1 MQSAIVKR
9 SVVIGG
15 HKTSV
20 SLEDDFWHSLKD
32 IGKGQHK
39 TLSNLVADIN
49 TNRLHGNLSS
59 AIRLFVLE
67 HFRSQTGLGSNER
80 PGIAIGNPLIKQVGH
95 QPQLTNGRSNEI
107 E

>member
-1 MQSAIVKR
+1 LAVTR
-9 SVVIGG
+9 R
-15 HKTSV
+15 V
-20 SLEDDFWHSLKD
+20 SLEDDFWHSLKA
-32 IGKGQHK
+32 IGRGQHK

-80 PGIAIGNPLIKQVGH
+80 PAAGGSSQNG
-95 QPQLTNGRSNEI
+95 QPQQTVNGRTGETG
-107 E
+107 

>member
-20 SLEDDFWHSLKD
+20 SLEDDFWHSLKA
-32 IGKGQHK
+32 IGRGQHK
-39 TLSNLVADIN
+39 TLSSLVADIN
-49 TNRLHGNLSS
+49 TNRAHGNLSS

-67 HFRSQTGLGSNER
+67 HFRSQTGLGPHVR
-80 PGIAIGNPLIKQVGH
+80 PAAVGNSQ
-95 QPQLTNGRSNEI
+95 NGQQQQTVNARTE
-107 E
+107 ETG